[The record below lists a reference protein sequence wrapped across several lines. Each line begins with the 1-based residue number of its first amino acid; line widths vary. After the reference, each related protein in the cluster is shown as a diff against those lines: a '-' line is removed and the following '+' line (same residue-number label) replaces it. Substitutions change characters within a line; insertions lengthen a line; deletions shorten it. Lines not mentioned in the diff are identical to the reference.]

1 MPKPFH
7 NKKQYPLRYKAEN
20 ACSHE
25 FVGALS
31 PDKIDTKF
39 NTGMNKNQEILS
51 ITWKDKKVSWI
62 RPGNANS

>member
-20 ACSHE
+20 ASSHK

-31 PDKIDTKF
+31 PDKIETKF
-39 NTGMNKNQEILS
+39 NTGMNKNQQILC
-51 ITWKDKKVSWI
+51 IL
-62 RPGNANS
+62 

>member
-20 ACSHE
+20 ASSHK

-39 NTGMNKNQEILS
+39 NMGMNKNQQILCILERIKRCS
-51 ITWKDKKVSWI
+51 E
-62 RPGNANS
+62 